1 MLSTVRRIRGANN
14 SADAD
19 DDMAARRSSSSDDD
33 DDDDWLI
40 WALWTLD
47 IWLVPACTSAKM
59 KSEVREGEEKFMTL
73 KVNELI
79 LL

>member
-33 DDDDWLI
+33 DDDDDDDWLI
-40 WALWTLD
+40 WALLTLD
-47 IWLVPACTSAKM
+47 LLWLVPRRK
-59 KSEVREGEEKFMTL
+59 
-73 KVNELI
+73 
-79 LL
+79 

>member
-47 IWLVPACTSAKM
+47 FLWLVPCTSSAKM
-59 KSEVREGEEKFMTL
+59 KSEVRKGEEKFMT
-73 KVNELI
+73 
-79 LL
+79 